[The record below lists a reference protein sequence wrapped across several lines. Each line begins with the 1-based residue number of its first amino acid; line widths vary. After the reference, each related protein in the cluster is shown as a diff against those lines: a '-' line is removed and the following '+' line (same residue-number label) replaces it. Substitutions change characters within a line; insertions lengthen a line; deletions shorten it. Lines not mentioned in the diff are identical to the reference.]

1 MRRRS
6 ERGLAAL
13 AALALVLHASA
24 GAPAAQ
30 GFVASVDWLEE
41 DPAFGGL
48 SAIELDDTGT
58 TFTAL
63 TDRGTLFQGRLERG
77 TYGQITRIS
86 DVTSH
91 ALLGRDGTPLRN
103 HQDDSEGLAIA
114 PDGRIFVSFEGPARV
129 VRFASPD
136 APARGLPRDP
146 AFAAM
151 QPNSALEA
159 LAIDAQGTLYT
170 LPERSGAM
178 DRPFP
183 VYRFAARQWTQPFSI
198 PRDGD
203 YLPTAADFGP
213 DGQLYILE
221 RNFQGILG
229 FQSRVRRFVISG
241 DVISVGETVLETTL
255 GEHGNLEGL
264 SVWRDGD
271 GTLRLTMLSDDNF
284 RFFLRTTLVEYAIA
298 D

>member
-1 MRRRS
+1 MRKRS
-6 ERGLAAL
+6 QRGLAAF
-13 AALALVLHASA
+13 AALALALHASA
-24 GAPAAQ
+24 GAPVAQ
-30 GFVASVDWLEE
+30 GFVASFDWSEN

-58 TFTAL
+58 SFTAL
-63 TDRGTLFQGRLERG
+63 TDRGTLYQGRLQRQAN
-77 TYGQITRIS
+77 GQITRIV
-86 DVTSH
+86 DVIAH
-91 ALLGRDGTPLRN
+91 ELHGRDDQPLN
-103 HQDDSEGLAIA
+103 NTQDDSEGLAIA
-114 PDGRIFVSFEGPARV
+114 PDGRIFVSFEGPARIL
-129 VRFASPD
+129 RFASPD

-146 AFAAM
+146 DFAAM

-159 LAIDAQGTLYT
+159 LAIDPQGMLYT

-183 VYRFAARQWTQPFSI
+183 VYRYANRSWTQPFSI
-198 PRDGD
+198 PRDGE

-229 FQSRVRRFVISG
+229 FQSRVRRYAVSG
-241 DVISVGETVLETTL
+241 DTISAGETVLETAL
-255 GEHGNLEGL
+255 GEHSNLEGL
-264 SVWRDGD
+264 SVWRDAE
-271 GTLRLTMLSDDNF
+271 GTLRLTMVSDDNF
-284 RFFLRTTLVEYAIA
+284 RFFLSTTLVEYAIA